1 MLRARPLTLS
11 LAALTAAGLTLGTLP
26 AAAYAD
32 DPGTVT
38 ANETLLTTKF
48 TEFEVT
54 PTELDAADGLVT
66 YRGRIVYVDAEGVEH
81 PLAGATIYTPA
92 HILPVLSVV
101 TDADGRFAGSYYLH
115 GSNWF
120 RVRYLR
126 PADAPYASAGSPAV
140 SVYVTGTQNVPTR
153 MTFEMTPTGKV
164 FAQDPVT
171 MSGRLEWQRNTG
183 EWLPLPSQ
191 YVTVRCG
198 NGGDSIAAFRTKLDG
213 AFGGSLPI
221 KARCAT
227 YRAQFY
233 NTGTGALRTAYAH
246 PPAIPDVY
254 VRTRYAD
261 VRWPATVT
269 RGGSMSVPGRVL
281 GNEFDGSSRVAS
293 TSVILEYST
302 DGRTWKKV
310 DDAELDGDSAFR
322 LSAPAPGPGRWRI
335 RAGEMPYYYVSPG
348 ESLSPHVP
356 MRERTRFT
364 EVNASPEPVRKG
376 GTITFKA
383 RLQRT
388 TATGWTALPWKK
400 VTVQFRAHGT
410 TTWRNMATA
419 TTGKLGYVTKTFTA
433 AKDGTWRVV
442 YGGETAYLA
451 VTGSGD
457 YVDVR

>member
-38 ANETLLTTKF
+38 ANETPLTTKF

-54 PTELDAADGLVT
+54 PTELEAADGLVSF
-66 YRGRIVYVDAEGVEH
+66 RGRLVYVDAEGVEH
-81 PLAGATIYTPA
+81 PLAGATLTVMEW
-92 HILPVLSVV
+92 LPPYPTVV
-101 TDADGRFAGSYYLH
+101 TDADGRFSGSVYMPEGGWLAVH
-115 GSNWF
+115 
-120 RVRYLR
+120 YLR
-126 PADAPYASAGSPAV
+126 QGDIPYRPAFSPSIRV
-140 SVYVTGTQNVPTR
+140 NVTGTVPTR
-153 MTFEMTPTGKV
+153 LSLQVSPTGKV
-164 FAQDPVT
+164 FTHDVLTAT
-171 MSGRLEWQRNTG
+171 GRLEWQRNTG
-183 EWLPLPSQ
+183 EWLPLRSSRV
-191 YVTVRCG
+191 YVRCTDNSSTEFTTG
-198 NGGDSIAAFRTKLDG
+198 PDGTYGGPF
-213 AFGGSLPI
+213 PI
-221 KARCAT
+221 KYRCNSPFLYATFSSPTYDSPLDYASAR
-227 YRAQFY
+227 
-233 NTGTGALRTAYAH
+233 
-246 PPAIPDVY
+246 PPVTPDVH
-254 VRTRYAD
+254 VRTRY
-261 VRWPATVT
+261 VEVPWPATVT
-269 RGGSMSVPGRVL
+269 RGGSMSLTGRIW
-281 GNEFDGSSRVAS
+281 GDEGRGYSRVYD
-293 TSVILEYST
+293 TSMVLEYSP
-302 DGRTWKKV
+302 DGQTWKQV
-310 DDAELDGDSAFR
+310 AEDR
-322 LSAPAPGPGRWRI
+322 LNEFSEFTLTAPAPGPGRWRV
-335 RAGEMPYYYVSPG
+335 RPGEMPYYYVSPG
-348 ESLSPHVP
+348 VAQSPHVP

-400 VTVQFRAHGT
+400 VTVQFRANGT